1 MKIFIYNKFAY
12 INMDKFESLKLQLEK
27 ILDSDK
33 TVLIFIRHGE
43 TEANF
48 TKQLSGWHDVK
59 LTE

>member
-1 MKIFIYNKFAY
+1 
-12 INMDKFESLKLQLEK
+12 MDKFESLKVEIEK

-48 TKQLSGWHDVK
+48 TK
-59 LTE
+59 